1 MSRSRNRL
9 FLLPSSRPRLFPLP
23 RKLRAQRHAS
33 ASQRHASLPRI
44 AGLDGIR
51 AVAVAVVVLYHLDF
65 SWMPGGFLGVE
76 VFFVV
81 SGYLITSLLLGEY
94 EGSLAEGEF
103 SRGGE
108 GGSNSGRGTIS
119 LRRFWARRARR
130 LLPALGLLLLGVVGF
145 VAAAFADELS
155 DLWDQVAA
163 AALYATNWLL
173 IFQDQSYFET
183 FGRPEALQHLWS
195 LAIEEQFYLLW
206 PVVFL
211 GGMRWLRHRWF
222 AAVIAVGVLASTAAM
237 WLLYEP
243 LEDPSRIYYGT
254 DTRAAGLLLGA
265 LLAFAWR
272 PWLGIPKWCGLGIN
286 SDESSQAALPGLEAA
301 RRRRGAAKRGRGAAN
316 SPQGRPWLI
325 WTADIVGPVALAGVV
340 GWCLYLGEFD
350 DRLYQ
355 GGFLLLAATT
365 ALLIAAVAV
374 PGTWFGR
381 VMDCAPLRW
390 LGVRSYAI
398 YLWHWPVLVFT
409 RPRFDVTLD
418 GWQLHL
424 VRIGATLVLSDLSYR
439 FIEHPIRTRQF
450 KANLQNW
457 AANAHK
463 SLRGYLVPLGAATA
477 LAVTVAVIVIPQVPA
492 RDDPP
497 VAETFI
503 LTVSESDRQV
513 LEAGSSLEPASRE
526 ANSGETDIEN
536 PDNTSSGRSDTGTAN
551 PAGTFPESPPSDA
564 PDPSYASE
572 TSVPSTLR
580 TDTTAVPQ
588 TSITAAESPVPPTS
602 PTAISAPSTSLPT
615 SSPSSSP
622 ASPTAISPSP
632 TSPSPS
638 ITPAPTSSP
647 ATATSSPPPTTAQ
660 EDSVFYAT
668 LPSGLPDPRPFAPP
682 PGDWGDASPTITAF
696 GDSIMLGTKAYLE
709 LAFGSNIAVDAEV
722 SRQFSK
728 LPETVADYKS
738 DPDNPPL
745 GDVVIIHLGTNGF
758 LNSRVFDETMERL
771 ASVQRVLF
779 VNVRV
784 PRTWEDE
791 VNRQLARGVERWDNA
806 YLVDWHGYSAGRED
820 DWISPN
826 DGVHMVREGALAYAQ
841 LLQASL

>member
-1 MSRSRNRL
+1 M
-9 FLLPSSRPRLFPLP
+9 
-23 RKLRAQRHAS
+23 
-33 ASQRHASLPRI
+33 
-44 AGLDGIR
+44 
-51 AVAVAVVVLYHLDF
+51 VVMYHLGF

-94 EGSLAEGEF
+94 ESSLAEGG
-103 SRGGE
+103 SQSGE
-108 GGSNSGRGTIS
+108 HDRATIS

-130 LLPALGLLLLGVVGF
+130 LLPALGATLAGVVAF
-145 VAAAFADELS
+145 VAAAFTEELS

-163 AALYATNWLL
+163 AVLYVTNWLL

-206 PVVFL
+206 PIIFL

-222 AAVIAVGVLASTAAM
+222 AVLVAIGVLVSTTAM

-265 LLAFAWR
+265 LLAFVWR
-272 PWLGIPKWCGLGIN
+272 PWLEKRGLRSRRRGFIFASSKTSGDSHSGIRLRSRRRSFIFAKRGIN
-286 SDESSQAALPGLEAA
+286 SKRSSQGMLPGIT
-301 RRRRGAAKRGRGAAN
+301 AAKLRPARDTPPRWLVRAAN
-316 SPQGRPWLI
+316 IL
-325 WTADIVGPVALAGVV
+325 GPAALAGVV

-350 DRLYQ
+350 ERLYR

-381 VMDCAPLRW
+381 AMDCAPLRW

-450 KANLQNW
+450 KANFRNW
-457 AANAHK
+457 SANARK

-477 LAVTVAVIVIPQVPA
+477 LAVTVAVIVIPQVPT
-492 RDDPP
+492 RNDPP

-503 LTVSESDRQV
+503 LEVSESDRQV
-513 LEAGSSLEPASRE
+513 LGASQSGSNSGSANTSSANPGNANTDNANTGSANPNSTNPSSANPGD
-526 ANSGETDIEN
+526 ANSGDTNTAPELPAPEATISSSPPIPSDPSVSPETPTPAETSAQSAAG
-536 PDNTSSGRSDTGTAN
+536 PSTSAETSAPAPTTSAPATSSQ
-551 PAGTFPESPPSDA
+551 PESPG
-564 PDPSYASE
+564 
-572 TSVPSTLR
+572 
-580 TDTTAVPQ
+580 
-588 TSITAAESPVPPTS
+588 S
-602 PTAISAPSTSLPT
+602 PTT
-615 SSPSSSP
+615 SSP
-622 ASPTAISPSP
+622 
-632 TSPSPS
+632 
-638 ITPAPTSSP
+638 
-647 ATATSSPPPTTAQ
+647 ATSSPPPTTAQ
-660 EDSVFYAT
+660 EDAVFRAT
-668 LPSGLPDPRPFAPP
+668 LPSGLPDPRLFAPL
-682 PGDWGDASPTITAF
+682 PGDWGDTAPTITAF
-696 GDSIMLGTKAYLE
+696 GDSIMLGTRAYLE
-709 LAFGSNIAVDAEV
+709 LAFGDAITIDAEV
-722 SRQFSK
+722 SRQFSQ
-728 LPETVADYKS
+728 LPDTIADYKS

-758 LNSRVFDETMERL
+758 LNSRVFDETMEQL
-771 ASVQRVLF
+771 ETTQRVLF

-791 VNRQLARGVERWDNA
+791 VNRQLSAGVERWDNA
-806 YLVDWHGYSAGRED
+806 YLVDWHGYSAGQEE
-820 DWISPN
+820 DWINPT
-826 DGVHMVREGALAYAQ
+826 DGVHMVPEGALAYTQ

>member
-1 MSRSRNRL
+1 M
-9 FLLPSSRPRLFPLP
+9 
-23 RKLRAQRHAS
+23 
-33 ASQRHASLPRI
+33 
-44 AGLDGIR
+44 
-51 AVAVAVVVLYHLDF
+51 VVLYHLGF

-94 EGSLAEGEF
+94 EGSLAEGD
-103 SRGGE
+103 SKSGDTQK
-108 GGSNSGRGTIS
+108 SGRGTIS

-130 LLPALGLLLLGVVGF
+130 LLPALGATLAGVVAF
-145 VAAAFADELS
+145 VAASFTEELS

-163 AALYATNWLL
+163 AVLYVTNWLL

-206 PVVFL
+206 PIIFL
-211 GGMRWLRHRWF
+211 FGMRWLRHRWF
-222 AAVIAVGVLASTAAM
+222 AVLVAIGVLVSTAAM

-265 LLAFAWR
+265 LLAFVWR
-272 PWLGIPKWCGLGIN
+272 PWLDKRELRSRRRSFIFARSKTSRSSHSGIRLR
-286 SDESSQAALPGLEAA
+286 S
-301 RRRRGAAKRGRGAAN
+301 RRRGFIFARRGISSKRSSQGTLPGIKAAKLRAARDTPPRWLVWAAN
-316 SPQGRPWLI
+316 FF
-325 WTADIVGPVALAGVV
+325 GPVALAGVV

-350 DRLYQ
+350 ERLYR

-450 KANLQNW
+450 KANLRSW
-457 AANAHK
+457 AANARK

-503 LTVSESDRQV
+503 LEVSESDRQV
-513 LEAGSSLEPASRE
+513 LGIAQSG
-526 ANSGETDIEN
+526 ANSGN
-536 PDNTSSGRSDTGTAN
+536 ANTSSANLGSANTDNANPNSTNPSSANPGDTNSDPGLPASEATTSDTTGFSSPTIPSDPSASPETSIPAETPEPTTSDPSAEPSTQSASAPTTSN
-551 PAGTFPESPPSDA
+551 PA
-564 PDPSYASE
+564 
-572 TSVPSTLR
+572 
-580 TDTTAVPQ
+580 
-588 TSITAAESPVPPTS
+588 
-602 PTAISAPSTSLPT
+602 
-615 SSPSSSP
+615 
-622 ASPTAISPSP
+622 
-632 TSPSPS
+632 TSPSPAS
-638 ITPAPTSSP
+638 SAPPTTSSP
-647 ATATSSPPPTTAQ
+647 ATSSPPPTTAQ
-660 EDSVFYAT
+660 EDAVFFAT
-668 LPSGLPDPRPFAPP
+668 LPSGLPDPRLFAPP
-682 PGDWGDASPTITAF
+682 PSDWGDTAPTITAF
-696 GDSIMLGTKAYLE
+696 GDSIMLGTRAYLE
-709 LAFGSNIAVDAEV
+709 LAFGDDIVVDAEV
-722 SRQFSK
+722 SRQFSQ
-728 LPETVADYKS
+728 LPDTIADYKS

-758 LNSRVFDETMERL
+758 LNSRVFDETMEQL
-771 ASVQRVLF
+771 ETTQRVLF

-784 PRTWEDE
+784 PRTWEEE
-791 VNRQLARGVERWDNA
+791 VNRQLTRGVDRWDNA
-806 YLVDWHGYSAGRED
+806 YLVDWHGYSAGQED
-820 DWISPN
+820 NWINPT
-826 DGVHMVREGALAYAQ
+826 DGVHMVPEGALAYTQ

>member
-1 MSRSRNRL
+1 M
-9 FLLPSSRPRLFPLP
+9 
-23 RKLRAQRHAS
+23 
-33 ASQRHASLPRI
+33 
-44 AGLDGIR
+44 
-51 AVAVAVVVLYHLDF
+51 VVLYHLGF

-94 EGSLAEGEF
+94 EGSLAEGD
-103 SRGGE
+103 SKSGE
-108 GGSNSGRGTIS
+108 HGRATIS

-130 LLPALGLLLLGVVGF
+130 LLPALGATLAGVVAF
-145 VAAAFADELS
+145 VAASFTDELS

-163 AALYATNWLL
+163 AVLYVTNWLL

-206 PVVFL
+206 PIIFL
-211 GGMRWLRHRWF
+211 FGMRWLRHRWF
-222 AAVIAVGVLASTAAM
+222 AVLVAIGVLVSTAAM

-265 LLAFAWR
+265 LLAFVWR
-272 PWLGIPKWCGLGIN
+272 PWLGKRELRSRWRGFIFARRGIN
-286 SDESSQAALPGLEAA
+286 SKRSSQGTLPGIN
-301 RRRRGAAKRGRGAAN
+301 AAKLRLARDTPPRWLVRAAN
-316 SPQGRPWLI
+316 I
-325 WTADIVGPVALAGVV
+325 IGPAALAGVV

-350 DRLYQ
+350 ERLYR

-450 KANLQNW
+450 KANFRNW
-457 AANAHK
+457 AANARK

-503 LTVSESDRQV
+503 LEVSESDRQV
-513 LEAGSSLEPASRE
+513 LGIAQSG
-526 ANSGETDIEN
+526 ANSGN
-536 PDNTSSGRSDTGTAN
+536 ANTSSANLGSANTDDANPNSTNPSSANPGDTNSDPGLPASEATTSDTTGFSSPTIPSDPSASPETSIPAETPEPTTSDPSAEPSTQSASAHTTSN
-551 PAGTFPESPPSDA
+551 PA
-564 PDPSYASE
+564 
-572 TSVPSTLR
+572 
-580 TDTTAVPQ
+580 
-588 TSITAAESPVPPTS
+588 
-602 PTAISAPSTSLPT
+602 
-615 SSPSSSP
+615 
-622 ASPTAISPSP
+622 
-632 TSPSPS
+632 TSPSPAS
-638 ITPAPTSSP
+638 SAPPTTSSP
-647 ATATSSPPPTTAQ
+647 ATSSPPPTTAQ
-660 EDSVFYAT
+660 EDAVFFAT
-668 LPSGLPDPRPFAPP
+668 LPSGLPDPRLFAPP
-682 PGDWGDASPTITAF
+682 PSDWGDTAPTITAF
-696 GDSIMLGTKAYLE
+696 GDSIMLGTRAYLE
-709 LAFGSNIAVDAEV
+709 LAFGDDIVVDAEV
-722 SRQFSK
+722 SRQFSQ
-728 LPETVADYKS
+728 LPDTIADYKS
-738 DPDNPPL
+738 DLDNPPL

-758 LNSRVFDETMERL
+758 LNSRVFDETMEQLETTR
-771 ASVQRVLF
+771 RVLF

-791 VNRQLARGVERWDNA
+791 VNRQLTRGVDRWDNA
-806 YLVDWHGYSAGRED
+806 YLVDWHGYSAGQED
-820 DWISPN
+820 NWINPT
-826 DGVHMVREGALAYAQ
+826 DGVHMVPEGALAYTQ

>member
-1 MSRSRNRL
+1 M
-9 FLLPSSRPRLFPLP
+9 
-23 RKLRAQRHAS
+23 
-33 ASQRHASLPRI
+33 PRI

-51 AVAVAVVVLYHLDF
+51 AVAVAVVVLYHLGF

-94 EGSLAEGEF
+94 EGSLAEGG
-103 SRGGE
+103 RNNGE
-108 GGSNSGRGTIS
+108 HGRDTIS

-130 LLPALGLLLLGVVGF
+130 LLPALGATLAGVVAF
-145 VAAAFADELS
+145 VAASFTEELS

-163 AALYATNWLL
+163 AVLYVTNWLL

-206 PVVFL
+206 PIIFL
-211 GGMRWLRHRWF
+211 FGMRWLRHRWF
-222 AAVIAVGVLASTAAM
+222 AVLVAMGVLVSTAAM

-265 LLAFAWR
+265 LLAFVWR
-272 PWLGIPKWCGLGIN
+272 PWLEKRELRSRRRGFIFASSKTSQVSHSGIRLRSRRRGFIFAKRGIN
-286 SDESSQAALPGLEAA
+286 SKRSSQGTLPGIN
-301 RRRRGAAKRGRGAAN
+301 AAKLRPARDTPPRWLVRAAN
-316 SPQGRPWLI
+316 I
-325 WTADIVGPVALAGVV
+325 IGPAALAGVV

-350 DRLYQ
+350 ERLYR

-450 KANLQNW
+450 KANFRNW
-457 AANAHK
+457 AANARK
-463 SLRGYLVPLGAATA
+463 SLKGYLVPLGAATA

-497 VAETFI
+497 VAEAFV
-503 LTVSESDRQV
+503 LEVSESDRQA
-513 LEAGSSLEPASRE
+513 LGSAS
-526 ANSGETDIEN
+526 
-536 PDNTSSGRSDTGTAN
+536 P
-551 PAGTFPESPPSDA
+551 
-564 PDPSYASE
+564 E
-572 TSVPSTLR
+572 TSIPAETPAP
-580 TDTTAVPQ
+580 TTAVPA
-588 TSITAAESPVPPTS
+588 TSAETS
-602 PTAISAPSTSLPT
+602 PPAPTTSAP
-615 SSPSSSP
+615 
-622 ASPTAISPSP
+622 A
-632 TSPSPS
+632 TSPSPAS
-638 ITPAPTSSP
+638 SAPPTTSAP
-647 ATATSSPPPTTAQ
+647 ATSSPPPTTAQ
-660 EDSVFYAT
+660 EDAVFFAT
-668 LPSGLPDPRPFAPP
+668 LPSGLPDPRLFAPP
-682 PGDWGDASPTITAF
+682 PGDWGDTAPTITAF
-696 GDSIMLGTKAYLE
+696 GDSIMLGTRAYLE
-709 LAFGSNIAVDAEV
+709 LAFGDDIVVDAEV
-722 SRQFSK
+722 SRQFSQ
-728 LPETVADYKS
+728 LPDTIADYKS

-758 LNSRVFDETMERL
+758 LNSRVFDETMEQL
-771 ASVQRVLF
+771 ETTQRVLF

-791 VNRQLARGVERWDNA
+791 VNRQLSAGVERWDNA
-806 YLVDWHGYSAGRED
+806 YLVDWHGYSDGQEE
-820 DWISPN
+820 DWINPT
-826 DGVHMVREGALAYAQ
+826 DGVHMVPEGALAYTQ

>member
-1 MSRSRNRL
+1 M
-9 FLLPSSRPRLFPLP
+9 
-23 RKLRAQRHAS
+23 
-33 ASQRHASLPRI
+33 
-44 AGLDGIR
+44 
-51 AVAVAVVVLYHLDF
+51 VVMYHLGF

-94 EGSLAEGEF
+94 ESSLAEGGHKNGNHKN
-103 SRGGE
+103 GGHKS
-108 GGSNSGRGTIS
+108 GGGTIS

-130 LLPALGLLLLGVVGF
+130 LLPALGVTLAGVVAF
-145 VAAAFADELS
+145 VASAFTEELS
-155 DLWDQVAA
+155 DLWDQVVAA
-163 AALYATNWLL
+163 VLYVTNWLL

-206 PVVFL
+206 PIIFL
-211 GGMRWLRHRWF
+211 AGMRWLRHRWF
-222 AAVIAVGVLASTAAM
+222 AAVIAFGVLASTAAM

-265 LLAFAWR
+265 LLAFVWR
-272 PWLGIPKWCGLGIN
+272 PWLEKRSLR
-286 SDESSQAALPGLEAA
+286 S
-301 RRRRGAAKRGRGAAN
+301 RRKR
-316 SPQGRPWLI
+316 WLI
-325 WTADIVGPVALAGVV
+325 WAANFLGPVALAGVV

-365 ALLIAAVAV
+365 ALLIGAVAV
-374 PGTWFGR
+374 PGSWFGR

-398 YLWHWPVLVFT
+398 YLWHWPILVFT
-409 RPRFDVTLD
+409 RPRLDVTLD

-450 KANLQNW
+450 RANLRSW

-463 SLRGYLVPLGAATA
+463 SLRGYLGPLGAASA

-497 VAETFI
+497 VAEAFI
-503 LTVSESDRQV
+503 LTVSESDRHV
-513 LEAGSSLEPASRE
+513 LGVAQSNA
-526 ANSGETDIEN
+526 D
-536 PDNTSSGRSDTGTAN
+536 TSSAN
-551 PAGTFPESPPSDA
+551 PGSVNQDNDNSAPELATFDTTTSSASPETSTPTETSSPTTTVATTSPDASSETTPPSA
-564 PDPSYASE
+564 NTAE
-572 TSVPSTLR
+572 TSPETTSAST
-580 TDTTAVPQ
+580 T
-588 TSITAAESPVPPTS
+588 
-602 PTAISAPSTSLPT
+602 STSAT
-615 SSPSSSP
+615 SSPSASSAP
-622 ASPTAISPSP
+622 PT
-632 TSPSPS
+632 
-638 ITPAPTSSP
+638 TSSP
-647 ATATSSPPPTTAQ
+647 PSTTSSPPPTTAQ
-660 EDSVFYAT
+660 EDAVFYAT

-682 PGDWGDASPTITAF
+682 PGDWGDTAPRITAF
-696 GDSIMLGTKAYLE
+696 GDSIMLGTRAYLE
-709 LAFGSNIAVDAEV
+709 LAFGSDIAVDAEV
-722 SRQFSK
+722 SRQFSQ
-728 LPETVADYKS
+728 LPKTIADYKS

-758 LNSRVFDETMERL
+758 LNSRVFDETMEQL
-771 ASVQRVLF
+771 ETTQRVLF

-791 VNRQLARGVERWDNA
+791 VNRQLAGGVERWDNA
-806 YLVDWHGYSAGRED
+806 YLVDWHGYSAGQED
-820 DWISPN
+820 DWINPT
-826 DGVHMVREGALAYAQ
+826 DGVHMVREGALAYTQ
-841 LLQASL
+841 LLQASI

>member
-1 MSRSRNRL
+1 M
-9 FLLPSSRPRLFPLP
+9 
-23 RKLRAQRHAS
+23 
-33 ASQRHASLPRI
+33 
-44 AGLDGIR
+44 
-51 AVAVAVVVLYHLDF
+51 VVLYHLGF

-94 EGSLAEGEF
+94 EGSIAEGD
-103 SRGGE
+103 SKSGDTQK
-108 GGSNSGRGTIS
+108 SGRATIS

-130 LLPALGLLLLGVVGF
+130 LLPALGATLAGVVAF
-145 VAAAFADELS
+145 VAASFTDELS

-163 AALYATNWLL
+163 AVLYVTNWLL

-206 PVVFL
+206 PILFL
-211 GGMRWLRHRWF
+211 FGMRWLRHRWF
-222 AAVIAVGVLASTAAM
+222 AVLVAIGVLVSTAAM

-265 LLAFAWR
+265 LLAFVWR
-272 PWLGIPKWCGLGIN
+272 PWLEKRELRSRRRGFIFASSKTSQVSHSGIRLRNRRRGFIFAKRGIN
-286 SDESSQAALPGLEAA
+286 SKRSSQGTLPGIKAEKLQPA
-301 RRRRGAAKRGRGAAN
+301 RDTPPR
-316 SPQGRPWLI
+316 WLVRA
-325 WTADIVGPVALAGVV
+325 ADIIGPAALAGVV

-350 DRLYQ
+350 ERLYR

-381 VMDCAPLRW
+381 AMDCAPLRW

-450 KANLQNW
+450 KANFRNW
-457 AANAHK
+457 AANARK
-463 SLRGYLVPLGAATA
+463 SLKGYLVPLGAATA

-503 LTVSESDRQV
+503 LEVSESDRQV
-513 LEAGSSLEPASRE
+513 LGLAQSG
-526 ANSGETDIEN
+526 ANSGN
-536 PDNTSSGRSDTGTAN
+536 ANTSSANLGSANTDNANPNSTNPSSANPGDTNSDPGLPASEATTSDTTGFSSPTIPSDPSASPETSIPAETPEPTTSDPSAEPSASAPTTSN
-551 PAGTFPESPPSDA
+551 PAT
-564 PDPSYASE
+564 
-572 TSVPSTLR
+572 
-580 TDTTAVPQ
+580 
-588 TSITAAESPVPPTS
+588 
-602 PTAISAPSTSLPT
+602 
-615 SSPSSSP
+615 
-622 ASPTAISPSP
+622 SPSP
-632 TSPSPS
+632 TSSAPP
-638 ITPAPTSSP
+638 PTSSP
-647 ATATSSPPPTTAQ
+647 ATSSPPPTTAQ
-660 EDSVFYAT
+660 EDAVFFAT
-668 LPSGLPDPRPFAPP
+668 LPSGLPDPRQFAPP
-682 PGDWGDASPTITAF
+682 PGDWGDTAPTITAF
-696 GDSIMLGTKAYLE
+696 GDSIMLGTRAYLE
-709 LAFGSNIAVDAEV
+709 LAFGDDIVVDAEV
-722 SRQFSK
+722 SRQFSQ
-728 LPETVADYKS
+728 LPDTIADYKS

-758 LNSRVFDETMERL
+758 LNSRVFDETMEQLETTR
-771 ASVQRVLF
+771 RVLF

-791 VNRQLARGVERWDNA
+791 VNRQLTAGVERWDNA
-806 YLVDWHGYSAGRED
+806 YLVDWHGYSDGQEE
-820 DWISPN
+820 DWINPT
-826 DGVHMVREGALAYAQ
+826 DGVHMVPEGALAYTQ

>member
-1 MSRSRNRL
+1 M
-9 FLLPSSRPRLFPLP
+9 
-23 RKLRAQRHAS
+23 
-33 ASQRHASLPRI
+33 
-44 AGLDGIR
+44 
-51 AVAVAVVVLYHLDF
+51 VVMYHLGF

-94 EGSLAEGEF
+94 EGSLAEGD
-103 SRGGE
+103 SKSGE
-108 GGSNSGRGTIS
+108 HGRATIS

-130 LLPALGLLLLGVVGF
+130 LLPALGATLAGVVAF
-145 VAAAFADELS
+145 VAASFTDELS

-163 AALYATNWLL
+163 AVLYVTNWLL

-206 PVVFL
+206 PILFL
-211 GGMRWLRHRWF
+211 FGMRWLRHRWF
-222 AAVIAVGVLASTAAM
+222 AVLVAIGVLVSTAAM

-265 LLAFAWR
+265 LLAFVWR
-272 PWLGIPKWCGLGIN
+272 PWLEKRGLRSRRRGFIFANSKTSRASHSGIRLRSRRRGFIFAKRGIN
-286 SDESSQAALPGLEAA
+286 SKRSSQGTLPGIN
-301 RRRRGAAKRGRGAAN
+301 AAKLRLARDTPPQWLIRAAN
-316 SPQGRPWLI
+316 I
-325 WTADIVGPVALAGVV
+325 IGPAALAGVV

-350 DRLYQ
+350 ERLYR

-381 VMDCAPLRW
+381 AMDCAPLRW

-450 KANLQNW
+450 KANLRSW
-457 AANAHK
+457 AANARK

-503 LTVSESDRQV
+503 LEVSESDRQV
-513 LEAGSSLEPASRE
+513 LGIAQSG
-526 ANSGETDIEN
+526 ANSGN
-536 PDNTSSGRSDTGTAN
+536 ANTSSANLGSANTDNANPNSTNPSSANPGDTNSDPGLPASEATTSDTTGFSSPTIPSDPSASPETSIPAETPEPTTSDPSAEPSTQSASAPTTSN
-551 PAGTFPESPPSDA
+551 PA
-564 PDPSYASE
+564 
-572 TSVPSTLR
+572 
-580 TDTTAVPQ
+580 
-588 TSITAAESPVPPTS
+588 
-602 PTAISAPSTSLPT
+602 
-615 SSPSSSP
+615 
-622 ASPTAISPSP
+622 
-632 TSPSPS
+632 TSPSPAS
-638 ITPAPTSSP
+638 SAPPTTSSP
-647 ATATSSPPPTTAQ
+647 ATSSPPPTTAQ
-660 EDSVFYAT
+660 EDAVFFAT
-668 LPSGLPDPRPFAPP
+668 LPSGLPDPRLFAPP
-682 PGDWGDASPTITAF
+682 PSDWGDTAPTITAF
-696 GDSIMLGTKAYLE
+696 GDSIMLGTRAYLE
-709 LAFGSNIAVDAEV
+709 LAFGDDIVVDAEV
-722 SRQFSK
+722 SRQFSQ
-728 LPETVADYKS
+728 LPDTIADYKS

-758 LNSRVFDETMERL
+758 LNSRVFDETMEQLETTR
-771 ASVQRVLF
+771 RVLF

-791 VNRQLARGVERWDNA
+791 VNRQLSAGVERWDNA
-806 YLVDWHGYSAGRED
+806 YLVDWHGYSDGQEE
-820 DWISPN
+820 DWINPT
-826 DGVHMVREGALAYAQ
+826 DGVHMVPEGALAYTQ

>member
-1 MSRSRNRL
+1 M
-9 FLLPSSRPRLFPLP
+9 
-23 RKLRAQRHAS
+23 
-33 ASQRHASLPRI
+33 
-44 AGLDGIR
+44 
-51 AVAVAVVVLYHLDF
+51 VVLYHLGF

-94 EGSLAEGEF
+94 EGSLAEGD
-103 SRGGE
+103 SKSGD
-108 GGSNSGRGTIS
+108 NQKSGRATIS

-130 LLPALGLLLLGVVGF
+130 LLPALGATLAGVVAF
-145 VAAAFADELS
+145 VAASFTDELS

-163 AALYATNWLL
+163 AVLYVTNWLL

-206 PVVFL
+206 PILFL
-211 GGMRWLRHRWF
+211 FGMRWLRHRWF
-222 AAVIAVGVLASTAAM
+222 AVLVAIGVLVSTAAM

-243 LEDPSRIYYGT
+243 LVDPSRIYYGT

-265 LLAFAWR
+265 LLAFVWR
-272 PWLGIPKWCGLGIN
+272 PWLEKRELR
-286 SDESSQAALPGLEAA
+286 S
-301 RRRRGAAKRGRGAAN
+301 RRRGFIFASSKTSRDSHSGTRLRSRRRDFIFAKRGSAYSKSSSQGTLPGIKAAKLRPAKDTPPRWLVRAAN
-316 SPQGRPWLI
+316 I
-325 WTADIVGPVALAGVV
+325 IGPAALAGVV

-350 DRLYQ
+350 ERLYR

-365 ALLIAAVAV
+365 ALLIASVAV

-381 VMDCAPLRW
+381 AMDCAPLRW

-450 KANLQNW
+450 KANFRNW
-457 AANAHK
+457 AANARK

-477 LAVTVAVIVIPQVPA
+477 LAVTVAIIVIPQVPA

-503 LTVSESDRQV
+503 LEVSESDREV
-513 LEAGSSLEPASRE
+513 LGVTAS
-526 ANSGETDIEN
+526 N
-536 PDNTSSGRSDTGTAN
+536 SDTGSTNPSSAN
-551 PAGTFPESPPSDA
+551 PGDTNSAPDPRASEGTAPSASLIPSDSHTSDSPETSIPAETPAPTATGPSTSTETSASADPATPAPTISAPETSSPPESPEPS
-564 PDPSYASE
+564 
-572 TSVPSTLR
+572 
-580 TDTTAVPQ
+580 
-588 TSITAAESPVPPTS
+588 
-602 PTAISAPSTSLPT
+602 PT
-615 SSPSSSP
+615 SSP
-622 ASPTAISPSP
+622 T
-632 TSPSPS
+632 
-638 ITPAPTSSP
+638 
-647 ATATSSPPPTTAQ
+647 TSSPPPTTAQ
-660 EDSVFYAT
+660 EDAVFFAT
-668 LPSGLPDPRPFAPP
+668 FPSGLPDPRQFAPP
-682 PGDWGDASPTITAF
+682 PGDWGDTAPTITAF
-696 GDSIMLGTKAYLE
+696 GDSIMLGTRAYLE
-709 LAFGSNIAVDAEV
+709 LAFGDDIVVDAEV
-722 SRQFSK
+722 SRQFSQ
-728 LPETVADYKS
+728 LPDTIADYKS

-758 LNSRVFDETMERL
+758 LNSRVFDETMEQL
-771 ASVQRVLF
+771 ETTQRVLF

-784 PRTWEDE
+784 PRTWEEE
-791 VNRQLARGVERWDNA
+791 VNRQLTRGVERWDNA
-806 YLVDWHGYSAGRED
+806 YLVDWHGYSAGQED
-820 DWISPN
+820 NWINPT
-826 DGVHMVREGALAYAQ
+826 DGVHMVREGALAYTQ

>member
-1 MSRSRNRL
+1 MLRSR
-9 FLLPSSRPRLFPLP
+9 PQ
-23 RKLRAQRHAS
+23 KA
-33 ASQRHASLPRI
+33 ASQQHASLPRI

-81 SGYLITSLLLGEY
+81 SGYLITSLLLSEY
-94 EGSLAEGEF
+94 ESGLADGK
-103 SRGGE
+103 S
-108 GGSNSGRGTIS
+108 TVS

-206 PVVFL
+206 PIVFL

-222 AAVIAVGVLASTAAM
+222 AAAIAIGVLASTAAM

-272 PWLGIPKWCGLGIN
+272 PWLGIPRWC
-286 SDESSQAALPGLEAA
+286 EPMTKQE
-301 RRRRGAAKRGRGAAN
+301 RT
-316 SPQGRPWLI
+316 WLV

-350 DRLYQ
+350 NRLYQ

-381 VMDCAPLRW
+381 VMDWAPLRW

-450 KANLQNW
+450 KANLRHW
-457 AANAHK
+457 AETAHK

-477 LAVTVAVIVIPQVPA
+477 LAVTMAVIVIPQVPK

-503 LTVSESDRQV
+503 LTVSESDRHV
-513 LEAGSSLEPASRE
+513 LEAAQSSANPSDTNPASE
-526 ANSGETDIEN
+526 LPA
-536 PDNTSSGRSDTGTAN
+536 SDTSISFAS
-551 PAGTFPESPPSDA
+551 PE
-564 PDPSYASE
+564 
-572 TSVPSTLR
+572 
-580 TDTTAVPQ
+580 
-588 TSITAAESPVPPTS
+588 
-602 PTAISAPSTSLPT
+602 TSLPT
-615 SSPSSSP
+615 TAVTTETSMQTTSDPTTSAPATSSPP
-622 ASPTAISPSP
+622 ASS
-632 TSPSPS
+632 
-638 ITPAPTSSP
+638 PTSSP
-647 ATATSSPPPTTAQ
+647 TTSSLSPATSAPTTSPPPTTAQ
-660 EDSVFYAT
+660 EDAVQEDAVFRAT

-682 PGDWGDASPTITAF
+682 PGDWGDTSPTITAF

-709 LAFGSNIAVDAEV
+709 LAFGSSIVVDAEV
-722 SRQFSK
+722 SRQFSR
-728 LPETVADYKS
+728 LPETITSYKS
-738 DPDNPPL
+738 NPDNPPL

-758 LNSRVFDETMERL
+758 LNSRVFDETMEQL
-771 ASVQRVLF
+771 ASTQRVLF

-791 VNRQLARGVERWDNA
+791 VNRQLDRGVDRWDNA
-806 YLVDWHGYSAGRED
+806 YLVDWHGYSAGHED
-820 DWISPN
+820 DWIAPN

>member
-1 MSRSRNRL
+1 M
-9 FLLPSSRPRLFPLP
+9 
-23 RKLRAQRHAS
+23 
-33 ASQRHASLPRI
+33 
-44 AGLDGIR
+44 
-51 AVAVAVVVLYHLDF
+51 VVMYHLGF

-94 EGSLAEGEF
+94 ESSLAEGG
-103 SRGGE
+103 RNGKGG
-108 GGSNSGRGTIS
+108 GTIS

-130 LLPALGLLLLGVVGF
+130 LLPALGVMLAGVAAF
-145 VAAAFADELS
+145 VAAAFTDELS

-163 AALYATNWLL
+163 AVLYVTNWLL

-206 PVVFL
+206 PIVFL
-211 GGMRWLRHRWF
+211 FGMRWLRHRWF
-222 AAVIAVGVLASTAAM
+222 AAVIAAGVLASTAAM

-265 LLAFAWR
+265 LLAFVWR
-272 PWLGIPKWCGLGIN
+272 PWLEKRRAQRRLRSRRGFVFSKRSP
-286 SDESSQAALPGLEAA
+286 EATLPGIEAA
-301 RRRRGAAKRGRGAAN
+301 KLKAASSEPPRWLTWAAN
-316 SPQGRPWLI
+316 IL
-325 WTADIVGPVALAGVV
+325 GPVALVGVV
-340 GWCLYLGEFD
+340 VWCLYLGEFD

-381 VMDCAPLRW
+381 VMDCSPLRW

-398 YLWHWPVLVFT
+398 YLWHWPILVFT

-450 KANLQNW
+450 RANLRSW
-457 AANAHK
+457 AENAHK
-463 SLRGYLVPLGAATA
+463 SLKGYLVPLGAAAA

-492 RDDPP
+492 RDEPP
-497 VAETFI
+497 VAEAFI

-513 LEAGSSLEPASRE
+513 LGAAQGGRNTGN
-526 ANSGETDIEN
+526 ANSGSANLGDTDPAPEL
-536 PDNTSSGRSDTGTAN
+536 PASDTSVSSS
-551 PAGTFPESPPSDA
+551 PETSPP
-564 PDPSYASE
+564 
-572 TSVPSTLR
+572 
-580 TDTTAVPQ
+580 TTAVPTTAVTAETSSQ
-588 TSITAAESPVPPTS
+588 T
-602 PTAISAPSTSLPT
+602 T
-615 SSPSSSP
+615 SSPTTSAETSAQTTSAPTTSTDPPPDRSRSGSDSAQTTSDPTTSTPTTSSP
-622 ASPTAISPSP
+622 PASTPPS
-632 TSPSPS
+632 
-638 ITPAPTSSP
+638 ATSSP
-647 ATATSSPPPTTAQ
+647 ATSSPTPATSSQPPATAQ
-660 EDSVFYAT
+660 EDAVFYAT

-682 PGDWGDASPTITAF
+682 PGDWGDTAPAITAF
-696 GDSIMLGTKAYLE
+696 GDSIMLGTRAYLE
-709 LAFGSNIAVDAEV
+709 LAFGSSIAVDAEV
-722 SRQFSK
+722 SRQFSQ
-728 LPETVADYKS
+728 LPETIADYKS

-745 GDVVIIHLGTNGF
+745 GDVVVIHLGTNGF
-758 LNSRVFDETMERL
+758 LNSRVFDETMEQL
-771 ASVQRVLF
+771 ETTQRVLF

-791 VNRQLARGVERWDNA
+791 VNRQLARGTERWDNA
-806 YLVDWHGYSAGRED
+806 YLVDWHGYSAGQED
-820 DWISPN
+820 DWINPT
-826 DGVHMVREGALAYAQ
+826 DGVHMVREGALAYTQ

>member
-1 MSRSRNRL
+1 M
-9 FLLPSSRPRLFPLP
+9 
-23 RKLRAQRHAS
+23 
-33 ASQRHASLPRI
+33 
-44 AGLDGIR
+44 
-51 AVAVAVVVLYHLDF
+51 VVMYHLGF

-94 EGSLAEGEF
+94 EGSLAEGG
-103 SRGGE
+103 RNGKGG
-108 GGSNSGRGTIS
+108 GTIS

-130 LLPALGLLLLGVVGF
+130 LLPALGVMLAGVVAF
-145 VAAAFADELS
+145 VATSFTDELS

-163 AALYATNWLL
+163 AVLYVTNWLL

-206 PVVFL
+206 PIVFL
-211 GGMRWLRHRWF
+211 FGMRWLRHRWF
-222 AAVIAVGVLASTAAM
+222 AAVVAAGVLASTAAM

-265 LLAFAWR
+265 LLAFVWR
-272 PWLGIPKWCGLGIN
+272 PWLEKRRL
-286 SDESSQAALPGLEAA
+286 QRRA
-301 RRRRGAAKRGRGAAN
+301 RRRRGFVFSKRSPEATLPGIEAAKLQAAGGAPPRWLTWAAN
-316 SPQGRPWLI
+316 IL
-325 WTADIVGPVALAGVV
+325 GPVALAGIV

-398 YLWHWPVLVFT
+398 YLWHWPILVFT

-450 KANLQNW
+450 RANLRSW
-457 AANAHK
+457 AENTHK
-463 SLRGYLVPLGAATA
+463 SLKGYLVPLGAAAA

-492 RDDPP
+492 RDEPP
-497 VAETFI
+497 VAEAFI
-503 LTVSESDRQV
+503 LTVSESDREV
-513 LEAGSSLEPASRE
+513 LEAAQGGRNTGNANSDK
-526 ANSGETDIEN
+526 ANSGSMNLGETDPAPEL
-536 PDNTSSGRSDTGTAN
+536 PASDTSVSSS
-551 PAGTFPESPPSDA
+551 PETSPPTSAA
-564 PDPSYASE
+564 P
-572 TSVPSTLR
+572 
-580 TDTTAVPQ
+580 TTAVTAETSSQ
-588 TSITAAESPVPPTS
+588 T
-602 PTAISAPSTSLPT
+602 T
-615 SSPSSSP
+615 SSPTTSAETSAQTTSDPTTSTDPPPDRSRSGSDSAQTTSDPTTSTPATSSP
-622 ASPTAISPSP
+622 PASSLP
-632 TSPSPS
+632 
-638 ITPAPTSSP
+638 PATSSP
-647 ATATSSPPPTTAQ
+647 ATSSPAPATSSQPPATAQ
-660 EDSVFYAT
+660 EDAVFYAT

-682 PGDWGDASPTITAF
+682 PGDWGDTAPAITAF
-696 GDSIMLGTKAYLE
+696 GDSIMLGTRAYLE
-709 LAFGSNIAVDAEV
+709 LAFGSSIAVDAEV
-722 SRQFSK
+722 SRQFSQ
-728 LPETVADYKS
+728 LPETIADYKS

-745 GDVVIIHLGTNGF
+745 GDVVVIHLGTNGF
-758 LNSRVFDETMERL
+758 LNSRVFDETMEQL
-771 ASVQRVLF
+771 ETTQRVLF

-791 VNRQLARGVERWDNA
+791 VNRQLARGTERWDNA
-806 YLVDWHGYSAGRED
+806 YLVDWHGYSAGQED
-820 DWISPN
+820 DWINPT
-826 DGVHMVREGALAYAQ
+826 DGVHMVREGALAYTQ

>member
-1 MSRSRNRL
+1 M
-9 FLLPSSRPRLFPLP
+9 
-23 RKLRAQRHAS
+23 
-33 ASQRHASLPRI
+33 
-44 AGLDGIR
+44 
-51 AVAVAVVVLYHLDF
+51 VVLYHLGF

-94 EGSLAEGEF
+94 ESSLAEG
-103 SRGGE
+103 
-108 GGSNSGRGTIS
+108 GSKSGRATIS

-130 LLPALGLLLLGVVGF
+130 LLPALGLTLAGVVAF
-145 VAAAFADELS
+145 VAAAFREELS

-163 AALYATNWLL
+163 AVLYVTNWLL

-183 FGRPEALQHLWS
+183 FGRPESLQHLWS

-206 PVVFL
+206 PIIFL
-211 GGMRWLRHRWF
+211 FGMRWLRHRWF
-222 AAVIAVGVLASTAAM
+222 AVLVAIGVLASTAAM

-243 LEDPSRIYYGT
+243 LVDPSRIYYGT

-265 LLAFAWR
+265 LLAFVWR
-272 PWLGIPKWCGLGIN
+272 PWLDKRELRSRRRSFIFARRGIDSKR
-286 SDESSQAALPGLEAA
+286 SSQGTLPGI
-301 RRRRGAAKRGRGAAN
+301 RAAKLRTTRDTPPRWLVWAAN
-316 SPQGRPWLI
+316 FF
-325 WTADIVGPVALAGVV
+325 GPAALAGVV

-350 DRLYQ
+350 ERLYR

-381 VMDCAPLRW
+381 AMDCAPLRW

-450 KANLQNW
+450 KANFRNW
-457 AANAHK
+457 AANARK
-463 SLRGYLVPLGAATA
+463 SLKGYLVPLGAATA

-503 LTVSESDRQV
+503 LEVSESDHQV
-513 LEAGSSLEPASRE
+513 LGSASPETSIPAETPAPTTAGPATSAETSAPAPTTSAPTTSTPATSSPPAS
-526 ANSGETDIEN
+526 S
-536 PDNTSSGRSDTGTAN
+536 
-551 PAGTFPESPPSDA
+551 
-564 PDPSYASE
+564 
-572 TSVPSTLR
+572 
-580 TDTTAVPQ
+580 
-588 TSITAAESPVPPTS
+588 
-602 PTAISAPSTSLPT
+602 PT
-615 SSPSSSP
+615 SSPV
-622 ASPTAISPSP
+622 
-632 TSPSPS
+632 
-638 ITPAPTSSP
+638 
-647 ATATSSPPPTTAQ
+647 TSSPPPTTAQ
-660 EDSVFYAT
+660 EDAVFFAT
-668 LPSGLPDPRPFAPP
+668 LPSGLPDPRLFAPP
-682 PGDWGDASPTITAF
+682 PGDWGDTAPTITAF
-696 GDSIMLGTKAYLE
+696 GDSIMLGTRAYLE
-709 LAFGSNIAVDAEV
+709 LAFGNDIVVDAEV
-722 SRQFSK
+722 SRQFSQ
-728 LPETVADYKS
+728 LPDTIASYKS
-738 DPDNPPL
+738 DPDNLPL

-758 LNSRVFDETMERL
+758 LNSRVFDETMEQL
-771 ASVQRVLF
+771 ETTQRVLF

-791 VNRQLARGVERWDNA
+791 VNRQLTRGVERWDNA
-806 YLVDWHGYSAGRED
+806 YLVDWHGYSAGQED
-820 DWISPN
+820 SWINPT
-826 DGVHMVREGALAYAQ
+826 DGVHMVPEGALAYTQ

>member
-9 FLLPSSRPRLFPLP
+9 FPLP
-23 RKLRAQRHAS
+23 RSRAPSGHAS
-33 ASQRHASLPRI
+33 APQQHGSLPRI

-51 AVAVAVVVLYHLDF
+51 AVAVAVVVLYHLEF

-94 EGSLAEGEF
+94 ESSLANG
-103 SRGGE
+103 
-108 GGSNSGRGTIS
+108 GRGERGEHGKGAIS

-130 LLPALGLLLLGVVGF
+130 LLPALGLLLAGVVVF
-145 VAAAFADELS
+145 VAAAFTDELS

-163 AALYATNWLL
+163 AALYVTNWLL

-183 FGRPEALQHLWS
+183 FGRPEVLQHLWS

-206 PVVFL
+206 PIVFL

-222 AAVIAVGVLASTAAM
+222 AVTIAAGVLASTAAM

-272 PWLGIPKWCGLGIN
+272 PWLGIPKWSRLVAAGN
-286 SDESSQAALPGLEAA
+286 KSSQAALPGLEAA
-301 RRRRGAAKRGRGAAN
+301 ANKRRSVAN
-316 SPQGRPWLI
+316 SSQGRPWLV

-355 GGFLLLAATT
+355 GGFLLLAVTT
-365 ALLIAAVAV
+365 ALLIAAAAV

-409 RPRFDVTLD
+409 RPRLDVTLD

-439 FIEHPIRTRQF
+439 FVEHPIRTRQF
-450 KANLQNW
+450 RANLRHW
-457 AANAHK
+457 AENARK

-477 LAVTVAVIVIPQVPA
+477 LAAAVAVVVIPQVPR

-513 LEAGSSLEPASRE
+513 LEAGE
-526 ANSGETDIEN
+526 ANPSSA
-536 PDNTSSGRSDTGTAN
+536 NTGSIN
-551 PAGTFPESPPSDA
+551 PAGTLLESPL
-564 PDPSYASE
+564 PD
-572 TSVPSTLR
+572 T
-580 TDTTAVPQ
+580 
-588 TSITAAESPVPPTS
+588 PTS
-602 PTAISAPSTSLPT
+602 SSATAIEASASTTSAPTNSATESSTTQASAPPTSLPT
-615 SSPSSSP
+615 SSPPSSP
-622 ASPTAISPSP
+622 ASSTAISAPP
-632 TSPSPS
+632 TSPSPP
-638 ITPAPTSSP
+638 ITSTPTSSP
-647 ATATSSPPPTTAQ
+647 TTSSPPPTTAQ
-660 EDSVFYAT
+660 EDAVFRAT

-682 PGDWGDASPTITAF
+682 PGDWGDASPAITAF

-728 LPETVADYKS
+728 LPETIARYKS
-738 DPDNPPL
+738 NPDNPSL

-758 LNSRVFDETMERL
+758 LNSRVFDETMEQL
-771 ASVQRVLF
+771 ATTQRVLF

-806 YLVDWHGYSAGRED
+806 YLVDWHGYSSGNED

-826 DGVHMVREGALAYAQ
+826 DGVHMVREGALAYTQ

>member
-1 MSRSRNRL
+1 M
-9 FLLPSSRPRLFPLP
+9 
-23 RKLRAQRHAS
+23 
-33 ASQRHASLPRI
+33 
-44 AGLDGIR
+44 
-51 AVAVAVVVLYHLDF
+51 VVLYHLGF

-94 EGSLAEGEF
+94 ESSLAEGD
-103 SRGGE
+103 SKSGDTQK
-108 GGSNSGRGTIS
+108 SGRATIS

-130 LLPALGLLLLGVVGF
+130 LLPALGATLAGVVAF
-145 VAAAFADELS
+145 VAASFTEELS

-163 AALYATNWLL
+163 AMLYVTNWLL

-206 PVVFL
+206 PIIFL
-211 GGMRWLRHRWF
+211 FGMRWLRHRWF
-222 AAVIAVGVLASTAAM
+222 AGLVAIGVLVSTAAM

-243 LEDPSRIYYGT
+243 LVDPSRIYYGT

-265 LLAFAWR
+265 LLAFVWR
-272 PWLGIPKWCGLGIN
+272 PWLEKRGLR
-286 SDESSQAALPGLEAA
+286 S
-301 RRRRGAAKRGRGAAN
+301 RRRGFIFARSKTSRSSHSGIRLRSRRRGFIFAKRGIDSKRSTQGTLPGIKAAKLRPARDTPPRWLVRAAN
-316 SPQGRPWLI
+316 I
-325 WTADIVGPVALAGVV
+325 IGPAALAGVV

-350 DRLYQ
+350 ERLYR

-450 KANLQNW
+450 KANFRNW
-457 AANAHK
+457 AANARK
-463 SLRGYLVPLGAATA
+463 SLKGYLVPLGAATA

-503 LTVSESDRQV
+503 LEVSESDRQV
-513 LEAGSSLEPASRE
+513 LDSAS
-526 ANSGETDIEN
+526 
-536 PDNTSSGRSDTGTAN
+536 
-551 PAGTFPESPPSDA
+551 PE
-564 PDPSYASE
+564 
-572 TSVPSTLR
+572 
-580 TDTTAVPQ
+580 
-588 TSITAAESPVPPTS
+588 
-602 PTAISAPSTSLPT
+602 T
-615 SSPSSSP
+615 SSPTTASP
-622 ASPTAISPSP
+622 ATSAPTTSATTTSAPTTSNPATSPSP
-632 TSPSPS
+632 TSSAPP
-638 ITPAPTSSP
+638 PTSSP
-647 ATATSSPPPTTAQ
+647 ATSSPPPTTAQ
-660 EDSVFYAT
+660 EDAVFFAT
-668 LPSGLPDPRPFAPP
+668 LPSGLPDPRLFAPP
-682 PGDWGDASPTITAF
+682 PGDWGDTAPTITAF
-696 GDSIMLGTKAYLE
+696 GDSIMLGTRAYLE
-709 LAFGSNIAVDAEV
+709 LAFGEDIVVDAEV
-722 SRQFSK
+722 SRQFSQ
-728 LPETVADYKS
+728 LPDTIASYKS

-758 LNSRVFDETMERL
+758 LNSRVFDETMEQL
-771 ASVQRVLF
+771 ETTQRVLF

-791 VNRQLARGVERWDNA
+791 VNRQLTRGVERWDNA
-806 YLVDWHGYSAGRED
+806 YLVDWHGYSAGQEE
-820 DWISPN
+820 DWINPT
-826 DGVHMVREGALAYAQ
+826 DGVHMVREGALAYTQ

>member
-1 MSRSRNRL
+1 M
-9 FLLPSSRPRLFPLP
+9 
-23 RKLRAQRHAS
+23 
-33 ASQRHASLPRI
+33 
-44 AGLDGIR
+44 
-51 AVAVAVVVLYHLDF
+51 VLYHLDF

-81 SGYLITSLLLGEY
+81 SGYLITSLLLSEY
-94 EGSLAEGEF
+94 ESSLADGEF
-103 SRGGE
+103 SKGGE
-108 GGSNSGRGTIS
+108 GLGNGGKGTIS

-206 PVVFL
+206 PVMFL

-272 PWLGIPKWCGLGIN
+272 PWLGIPKWCGLGTN
-286 SDESSQAALPGLEAA
+286 SNESSQTALPGLEAA
-301 RRRRGAAKRGRGAAN
+301 NRGRDAAN
-316 SPQGRPWLI
+316 SPKERPWLV
-325 WTADIVGPVALAGVV
+325 WAADIIGPVALAGVV

-365 ALLIAAVAV
+365 ALLIAAAAV

-439 FIEHPIRTRQF
+439 FVEHPIRTRQF
-450 KANLQNW
+450 RANLRHW
-457 AANAHK
+457 AENARK

-477 LAVTVAVIVIPQVPA
+477 LAATVAVIVIPQVPK

-497 VAETFI
+497 VSEAFI
-503 LTVSESDRQV
+503 LTVSENDRQV
-513 LEAGSSLEPASRE
+513 LEAGSSLEPASRD
-526 ANSGETDIEN
+526 ANSGETDIAN
-536 PDNTSSGRSDTGTAN
+536 TDNTDSDRSGTTN

-564 PDPSYASE
+564 PHPSSASE

-580 TDTTAVPQ
+580 TDTTAAPQ
-588 TSITAAESPVPPTS
+588 TSVTAAESPVS
-602 PTAISAPSTSLPT
+602 PTSLPT

-622 ASPTAISPSP
+622 ASPTAISAPP

-647 ATATSSPPPTTAQ
+647 ATATSPPPPTTAQ
-660 EDSVFYAT
+660 EDAVFRAT

-682 PGDWGDASPTITAF
+682 PGDWGSTPPTITAF
-696 GDSIMLGTKAYLE
+696 GDSIMLGTKAYLD

-728 LPETVADYKS
+728 LPETITDYKS

-758 LNSRVFDETMERL
+758 LNSRVFDETMEQL
-771 ASVQRVLF
+771 ASAQRVLF

-791 VNRQLARGVERWDNA
+791 VNRHLARGVERWDNA
-806 YLVDWHGYSAGRED
+806 YLVDWHGYSAGQED

-826 DGVHMVREGALAYAQ
+826 DGVHMVREGALAYTQ
-841 LLQASL
+841 LLRASL

>member
-1 MSRSRNRL
+1 M
-9 FLLPSSRPRLFPLP
+9 
-23 RKLRAQRHAS
+23 
-33 ASQRHASLPRI
+33 
-44 AGLDGIR
+44 
-51 AVAVAVVVLYHLDF
+51 VVLYHLGF

-94 EGSLAEGEF
+94 EGSLAEGD
-103 SRGGE
+103 SKSGE
-108 GGSNSGRGTIS
+108 HGRATIS

-130 LLPALGLLLLGVVGF
+130 LLPALGLTLAGVVAF
-145 VAAAFADELS
+145 VAASFTDELS

-163 AALYATNWLL
+163 AVLYVTNWLL

-206 PVVFL
+206 PIIFL
-211 GGMRWLRHRWF
+211 FGMRWLRHRWF
-222 AAVIAVGVLASTAAM
+222 AVLVAIGVLVSTAAM

-265 LLAFAWR
+265 LLAFVWR
-272 PWLGIPKWCGLGIN
+272 PWLDKRELRSRRRSFIFARSKTSRSSHSGIRLR
-286 SDESSQAALPGLEAA
+286 S
-301 RRRRGAAKRGRGAAN
+301 RRRGFIFARRGISSKRSSQGTLPGIKAAKLRAARDTPPRWLVWAAN
-316 SPQGRPWLI
+316 FF
-325 WTADIVGPVALAGVV
+325 GPVALAGVV

-350 DRLYQ
+350 ERLYR

-450 KANLQNW
+450 KANLRSW
-457 AANAHK
+457 AANARK

-503 LTVSESDRQV
+503 LEVSESDR
-513 LEAGSSLEPASRE
+513 EALGSASLETSIPAETPAPTTAGPATSAETSAPAPTTSAPATSPSPAS
-526 ANSGETDIEN
+526 S
-536 PDNTSSGRSDTGTAN
+536 
-551 PAGTFPESPPSDA
+551 
-564 PDPSYASE
+564 
-572 TSVPSTLR
+572 
-580 TDTTAVPQ
+580 
-588 TSITAAESPVPPTS
+588 
-602 PTAISAPSTSLPT
+602 PT
-615 SSPSSSP
+615 SSPV
-622 ASPTAISPSP
+622 
-632 TSPSPS
+632 
-638 ITPAPTSSP
+638 
-647 ATATSSPPPTTAQ
+647 TSSPPPTTAQ
-660 EDSVFYAT
+660 EDAVFFAT
-668 LPSGLPDPRPFAPP
+668 LPSGLPDPRLFAPP
-682 PGDWGDASPTITAF
+682 PSDWGDTAPTITAF
-696 GDSIMLGTKAYLE
+696 GDSIMLGTRAYLE
-709 LAFGSNIAVDAEV
+709 LAFGDDIVVDAEV
-722 SRQFSK
+722 SRQFSQ
-728 LPETVADYKS
+728 LPDTIADYKS
-738 DPDNPPL
+738 DLDNPPL

-758 LNSRVFDETMERL
+758 LNSRVFDETMEQLETTR
-771 ASVQRVLF
+771 RVLF

-791 VNRQLARGVERWDNA
+791 VNRQLTRGVDRWDNA
-806 YLVDWHGYSAGRED
+806 YLVDWHGYSAGQED
-820 DWISPN
+820 NWINPT
-826 DGVHMVREGALAYAQ
+826 DGVHMVPEGALAYTQ

>member
-1 MSRSRNRL
+1 M
-9 FLLPSSRPRLFPLP
+9 
-23 RKLRAQRHAS
+23 
-33 ASQRHASLPRI
+33 
-44 AGLDGIR
+44 
-51 AVAVAVVVLYHLDF
+51 
-65 SWMPGGFLGVE
+65 E

-94 EGSLAEGEF
+94 EGSLAEGD
-103 SRGGE
+103 SKSGE
-108 GGSNSGRGTIS
+108 HGRGTIS

-130 LLPALGLLLLGVVGF
+130 LLPALGATLAGVVAF
-145 VAAAFADELS
+145 VAASFTEELS

-163 AALYATNWLL
+163 AVLYVTNWLL

-206 PVVFL
+206 PIIFL
-211 GGMRWLRHRWF
+211 FGMRWLRHRWF
-222 AAVIAVGVLASTAAM
+222 AVLVAIGVLVSTAAM

-265 LLAFAWR
+265 LLAFVWR
-272 PWLGIPKWCGLGIN
+272 PWLDKRELR
-286 SDESSQAALPGLEAA
+286 S
-301 RRRRGAAKRGRGAAN
+301 RRRGFIFARSKTSRASHSGIRLRSRRRGFIFARRGFADSKSSFQGTLPGIRAEKLRPARDTPPRWLVRAAN
-316 SPQGRPWLI
+316 I
-325 WTADIVGPVALAGVV
+325 IGPAALAGVV

-350 DRLYQ
+350 ERLYR

-409 RPRFDVTLD
+409 RPRLDVTLD

-450 KANLQNW
+450 KANLRNW
-457 AANAHK
+457 AANARK
-463 SLRGYLVPLGAATA
+463 SLKGYLVPLGAATA

-503 LTVSESDRQV
+503 LEVSESDRQV
-513 LEAGSSLEPASRE
+513 LGAAQSST
-526 ANSGETDIEN
+526 NSGNT
-536 PDNTSSGRSDTGTAN
+536 NTSSANLGSANTDNANPNSTNPSSANPGDTNSGDTNTASQLPGTETPTSDTTG
-551 PAGTFPESPPSDA
+551 FSSPTIPSD
-564 PDPSYASE
+564 PSASPE
-572 TSVPSTLR
+572 TSIP
-580 TDTTAVPQ
+580 
-588 TSITAAESPVPPTS
+588 AETPE
-602 PTAISAPSTSLPT
+602 PTA
-615 SSPSSSP
+615 SSPSAEPSASAPTTSNP
-622 ASPTAISPSP
+622 ATSPSP
-632 TSPSPS
+632 TSSAPP
-638 ITPAPTSSP
+638 PTSSP
-647 ATATSSPPPTTAQ
+647 ATSSPPPTTAQ
-660 EDSVFYAT
+660 EDAVFFAT
-668 LPSGLPDPRPFAPP
+668 LPSGLPDPRLFAPP
-682 PGDWGDASPTITAF
+682 PGDWGDTAPTITAF
-696 GDSIMLGTKAYLE
+696 GDSIMLGTRAYLE
-709 LAFGSNIAVDAEV
+709 LAFGDDIVVDAEV
-722 SRQFSK
+722 SRQFSQ
-728 LPETVADYKS
+728 LPDTIASYKS

-758 LNSRVFDETMERL
+758 LNSRVFDETMEQLETTR
-771 ASVQRVLF
+771 RVLF

-791 VNRQLARGVERWDNA
+791 VNRQLTAGVERWDNA
-806 YLVDWHGYSAGRED
+806 YLVDWHGYSAGQEE
-820 DWISPN
+820 DWINPT
-826 DGVHMVREGALAYAQ
+826 DGVHMVPEGALAYTQ

>member
-1 MSRSRNRL
+1 M
-9 FLLPSSRPRLFPLP
+9 
-23 RKLRAQRHAS
+23 
-33 ASQRHASLPRI
+33 
-44 AGLDGIR
+44 
-51 AVAVAVVVLYHLDF
+51 
-65 SWMPGGFLGVE
+65 GVE

-94 EGSLAEGEF
+94 ESSLANG
-103 SRGGE
+103 
-108 GGSNSGRGTIS
+108 GRGERSEHGKGAIS

-130 LLPALGLLLLGVVGF
+130 LLPALGLLLAGVVVF
-145 VAAAFADELS
+145 VAAAFTDELS

-163 AALYATNWLL
+163 AALYVTNWLL

-183 FGRPEALQHLWS
+183 FGRPEVLQHLWS

-206 PVVFL
+206 PIVFL

-222 AAVIAVGVLASTAAM
+222 AVTIAAGVLASTAAM

-272 PWLGIPKWCGLGIN
+272 PWLGIPKWSRLVAAGN
-286 SDESSQAALPGLEAA
+286 KSSQAALPGLEAA
-301 RRRRGAAKRGRGAAN
+301 ANRRRGAAN
-316 SPQGRPWLI
+316 SSQGRPWLV

-409 RPRFDVTLD
+409 RPRLDVTLD

-439 FIEHPIRTRQF
+439 FVEHPIRTRQF
-450 KANLQNW
+450 RANLRHW
-457 AANAHK
+457 AENARK

-477 LAVTVAVIVIPQVPA
+477 LAAAVAVVVIPQVPR

-513 LEAGSSLEPASRE
+513 LEAGE
-526 ANSGETDIEN
+526 ANPSSA
-536 PDNTSSGRSDTGTAN
+536 NTGSIN
-551 PAGTFPESPPSDA
+551 PAGTLPESPL
-564 PDPSYASE
+564 PD
-572 TSVPSTLR
+572 T
-580 TDTTAVPQ
+580 
-588 TSITAAESPVPPTS
+588 PTS
-602 PTAISAPSTSLPT
+602 SSATAIEASASTTSAPTNSATESSTTQASAPPTSLPT
-615 SSPSSSP
+615 SSPPSSP
-622 ASPTAISPSP
+622 ASSPASSTAISAPP
-632 TSPSPS
+632 TSPSPP
-638 ITPAPTSSP
+638 ITSTPTSSP
-647 ATATSSPPPTTAQ
+647 TTSSPPPTTAQ
-660 EDSVFYAT
+660 EDAVFRAT
-668 LPSGLPDPRPFAPP
+668 LPSGLPDPRPFAPQ

-728 LPETVADYKS
+728 LPETIARYKS
-738 DPDNPPL
+738 NPDNPSL

-758 LNSRVFDETMERL
+758 LNSRVFDETMEQL
-771 ASVQRVLF
+771 ATTQRVLF

-806 YLVDWHGYSAGRED
+806 YLVDWHGYSSGNED

-826 DGVHMVREGALAYAQ
+826 DGVHMVREGALAYTQ

>member
-1 MSRSRNRL
+1 M
-9 FLLPSSRPRLFPLP
+9 
-23 RKLRAQRHAS
+23 
-33 ASQRHASLPRI
+33 
-44 AGLDGIR
+44 
-51 AVAVAVVVLYHLDF
+51 VVMYHLGF

-94 EGSLAEGEF
+94 EGSLAEGD
-103 SRGGE
+103 SKSGE
-108 GGSNSGRGTIS
+108 HGRATIS

-130 LLPALGLLLLGVVGF
+130 LLPALGATLAGVVAF
-145 VAAAFADELS
+145 VAASFTDELS

-163 AALYATNWLL
+163 AVLYVTNWLL

-206 PVVFL
+206 PILFL
-211 GGMRWLRHRWF
+211 FGMRWLRHRWF
-222 AAVIAVGVLASTAAM
+222 AVLVAIGVLVSTAAM

-265 LLAFAWR
+265 LLAFVWR
-272 PWLGIPKWCGLGIN
+272 PWLEKRGLRSRRRGFIFANSKTSRASHSGIRLRSRRRGFIFARRGIN
-286 SDESSQAALPGLEAA
+286 SKRSSQGTLPGIN
-301 RRRRGAAKRGRGAAN
+301 AAKL
-316 SPQGRPWLI
+316 RPARDTPPRWLVRA
-325 WTADIVGPVALAGVV
+325 ADILGPAALAGVV

-350 DRLYQ
+350 ERLYR

-409 RPRFDVTLD
+409 RPRLDVTLD

-450 KANLQNW
+450 KANFRNW
-457 AANAHK
+457 AANARK
-463 SLRGYLVPLGAATA
+463 SLKGYLVPLGAATA

-503 LTVSESDRQV
+503 LEVSESDRQV
-513 LEAGSSLEPASRE
+513 LGASQSSANPGDTNSAPGLPASE
-526 ANSGETDIEN
+526 
-536 PDNTSSGRSDTGTAN
+536 GTA
-551 PAGTFPESPPSDA
+551 PSASLIPSDSHTSESP
-564 PDPSYASE
+564 E
-572 TSVPSTLR
+572 TSIP
-580 TDTTAVPQ
+580 
-588 TSITAAESPVPPTS
+588 AETPE
-602 PTAISAPSTSLPT
+602 PTATGPSTSAETSAPAPT
-615 SSPSSSP
+615 TSAP
-622 ASPTAISPSP
+622 A
-632 TSPSPS
+632 TSPSPAS
-638 ITPAPTSSP
+638 SAPPTTSSP
-647 ATATSSPPPTTAQ
+647 ATSSPPPTTAQ
-660 EDSVFYAT
+660 EDAVFRAT
-668 LPSGLPDPRPFAPP
+668 LPSGLPDPRQFAPP
-682 PGDWGDASPTITAF
+682 PGDWGDTAPTITAF
-696 GDSIMLGTKAYLE
+696 GDSIMLGTRAYLE
-709 LAFGSNIAVDAEV
+709 LAFGDDIVVDAEV
-722 SRQFSK
+722 SRQFSQ
-728 LPETVADYKS
+728 LPDTIADYKS

-758 LNSRVFDETMERL
+758 LNSRVFDETMEQL
-771 ASVQRVLF
+771 ETTQRVLF

-791 VNRQLARGVERWDNA
+791 VNRQLTRGVERWSNA
-806 YLVDWHGYSAGRED
+806 YLVDWHGYSAGQED
-820 DWISPN
+820 NWINPT
-826 DGVHMVREGALAYAQ
+826 DGVHMVPEGALAYTQ

>member
-1 MSRSRNRL
+1 MLRSR
-9 FLLPSSRPRLFPLP
+9 PQ
-23 RKLRAQRHAS
+23 KA
-33 ASQRHASLPRI
+33 ASQQHASLPRI

-76 VFFVV
+76 VFLVV

-94 EGSLAEGEF
+94 ESSLAD
-103 SRGGE
+103 
-108 GGSNSGRGTIS
+108 GRGTIS
-119 LRRFWARRARR
+119 LRRFWTRRARR

-206 PVVFL
+206 PIMFL
-211 GGMRWLRHRWF
+211 AGMRWLRHRWF
-222 AAVIAVGVLASTAAM
+222 AVAIAIGVLASTAAM

-243 LEDPSRIYYGT
+243 LKDPSRIYYGT

-272 PWLGIPKWCGLGIN
+272 PWLGIPKWCGL
-286 SDESSQAALPGLEAA
+286 
-301 RRRRGAAKRGRGAAN
+301 RTK
-316 SPQGRPWLI
+316 QGRPWLI
-325 WTADIVGPVALAGVV
+325 WASNIIGPVALAGVV

-350 DRLYQ
+350 NRLYQ

-365 ALLIAAVAV
+365 AVLIAAVAV

-381 VMDCAPLRW
+381 VMDWAPLRW

-398 YLWHWPVLVFT
+398 YLWHWPVFVFT

-450 KANLQNW
+450 KANLRHW
-457 AANAHK
+457 AETARK

-477 LAVTVAVIVIPQVPA
+477 LAVTMAMIVIPQVPK
-492 RDDPP
+492 RGDPP
-497 VAETFI
+497 VSETFI
-503 LTVSESDRQV
+503 LTVAESDRRV
-513 LEAGSSLEPASRE
+513 LESVSSLEPASR
-526 ANSGETDIEN
+526 
-536 PDNTSSGRSDTGTAN
+536 
-551 PAGTFPESPPSDA
+551 PS
-564 PDPSYASE
+564 ASE
-572 TSVPSTLR
+572 TS
-580 TDTTAVPQ
+580 APQ
-588 TSITAAESPVPPTS
+588 TSVTVAESIVTPTS
-602 PTAISAPSTSLPT
+602 PVVTSAPPISVPPISATT
-615 SSPSSSP
+615 
-622 ASPTAISPSP
+622 ISPP
-632 TSPSPS
+632 PPITS
-638 ITPAPTSSP
+638 APTS
-647 ATATSSPPPTTAQ
+647 PPTTAQ
-660 EDSVFYAT
+660 EDAVFRAT

-682 PGDWGDASPTITAF
+682 PGDWGDTSPTITAF

-709 LAFGSNIAVDAEV
+709 LAFGSSIVVDAEV
-722 SRQFSK
+722 SRQFSR
-728 LPETVADYKS
+728 LPETIADYKS
-738 DPDNPPL
+738 DPDNQPL

-758 LNSRVFDETMERL
+758 LNSRVFDETMEQL
-771 ASVQRVLF
+771 ASTRRVLF

-791 VNRQLARGVERWDNA
+791 VNRQLDRGVDRWDNA
-806 YLVDWHGYSAGRED
+806 YLVDWHGYSAGHED
-820 DWISPN
+820 NWITPN
-826 DGVHMVREGALAYAQ
+826 DGVHMVREGALAYTQ

>member
-1 MSRSRNRL
+1 M
-9 FLLPSSRPRLFPLP
+9 
-23 RKLRAQRHAS
+23 
-33 ASQRHASLPRI
+33 
-44 AGLDGIR
+44 
-51 AVAVAVVVLYHLDF
+51 VVMYHLGF

-81 SGYLITSLLLGEY
+81 SGYLITSLLLGEH
-94 EGSLAEGEF
+94 ESSLV
-103 SRGGE
+103 E
-108 GGSNSGRGTIS
+108 GGRKKGDRGRGTIS

-130 LLPALGLLLLGVVGF
+130 LLPALGLMLAGVVAF
-145 VAAAFADELS
+145 VAASFTDELS
-155 DLWDQVAA
+155 DLWDQVVAA
-163 AALYATNWLL
+163 VLYVTNWLL

-206 PVVFL
+206 PIVFL
-211 GGMRWLRHRWF
+211 FGMRWLRHRWF
-222 AAVIAVGVLASTAAM
+222 AAVVAIGVLASTAAM

-265 LLAFAWR
+265 LLAFVWR
-272 PWLGIPKWCGLGIN
+272 PWLEKRRLH
-286 SDESSQAALPGLEAA
+286 
-301 RRRRGAAKRGRGAAN
+301 RRRGFIFAKKSPSPEATLPGIEAAKLHAAIDTPPRWLTWAAN
-316 SPQGRPWLI
+316 IL
-325 WTADIVGPVALAGVV
+325 GPVALAGIV

-381 VMDCAPLRW
+381 VMDCSPLRW

-398 YLWHWPVLVFT
+398 YLWHWPILVFT

-450 KANLQNW
+450 RANLRNW

-463 SLRGYLVPLGAATA
+463 SLRGYLVPLGAAAA
-477 LAVTVAVIVIPQVPA
+477 LAATVAVIVIPQVPA

-497 VAETFI
+497 VSEAFI

-513 LEAGSSLEPASRE
+513 LGASQGGRNTGS
-526 ANSGETDIEN
+526 ANPGNSNSDSAN
-536 PDNTSSGRSDTGTAN
+536 PGDAN
-551 PAGTFPESPPSDA
+551 PAPELPASDTSVSSSPPETPPPTTTVTA
-564 PDPSYASE
+564 E
-572 TSVPSTLR
+572 TSVQ
-580 TDTTAVPQ
+580 TT
-588 TSITAAESPVPPTS
+588 SS
-602 PTAISAPSTSLPT
+602 PTTSAETSARTTSDPTTSTDPPPDRSRSGSDSAQTTSAPTTSAPATSSPPASSPPPPT
-615 SSPSSSP
+615 SSP
-622 ASPTAISPSP
+622 T
-632 TSPSPS
+632 
-638 ITPAPTSSP
+638 TSSP
-647 ATATSSPPPTTAQ
+647 APATSSQPPTTAQ
-660 EDSVFYAT
+660 EDAVFYAT

-682 PGDWGDASPTITAF
+682 PGDWGDTAPTITAF
-696 GDSIMLGTKAYLE
+696 GDSIMLGTRAYLE
-709 LAFGSNIAVDAEV
+709 LAFGSDIAVDAEV
-722 SRQFSK
+722 SRQFSQ
-728 LPETVADYKS
+728 LPETIADYKS

-758 LNSRVFDETMERL
+758 LNSRVFDETMEQL
-771 ASVQRVLF
+771 ETTQRVLF

-791 VNRQLARGVERWDNA
+791 VNRQLTRGVERWDNA
-806 YLVDWHGYSAGRED
+806 YLVDWHGYSAGQED
-820 DWISPN
+820 DWINPT
-826 DGVHMVREGALAYAQ
+826 DGVHMVREGALAYTQ

>member
-1 MSRSRNRL
+1 M
-9 FLLPSSRPRLFPLP
+9 
-23 RKLRAQRHAS
+23 
-33 ASQRHASLPRI
+33 
-44 AGLDGIR
+44 
-51 AVAVAVVVLYHLDF
+51 VVLYHLGF

-94 EGSLAEGEF
+94 ESSLAEGD
-103 SRGGE
+103 SKSGDTQK
-108 GGSNSGRGTIS
+108 SGRGTIS

-130 LLPALGLLLLGVVGF
+130 LLPALGLTLAGVVAF
-145 VAAAFADELS
+145 VAAAFREELS

-163 AALYATNWLL
+163 AVLYATNWLL

-206 PVVFL
+206 PILFL
-211 GGMRWLRHRWF
+211 FGMRWLRHRWF
-222 AAVIAVGVLASTAAM
+222 AVLVAIGVLVSTAAM

-243 LEDPSRIYYGT
+243 LVDPSRIYYGT

-265 LLAFAWR
+265 LLAFLWR
-272 PWLGIPKWCGLGIN
+272 PWLDKRELRSRRRSFIFARRGIDSKR
-286 SDESSQAALPGLEAA
+286 SSQGTLPGIK
-301 RRRRGAAKRGRGAAN
+301 AAKLRPARDTPPRWLIRAAN
-316 SPQGRPWLI
+316 I
-325 WTADIVGPVALAGVV
+325 IGPAALAGVV

-350 DRLYQ
+350 ERLYR

-424 VRIGATLVLSDLSYR
+424 VRFGATLVLSDLSYR

-450 KANLQNW
+450 KANLRNW
-457 AANAHK
+457 AANARK
-463 SLRGYLVPLGAATA
+463 SLKGYLVPLGAATA

-503 LTVSESDRQV
+503 LEVSESDRQV
-513 LEAGSSLEPASRE
+513 L
-526 ANSGETDIEN
+526 NSTSPE
-536 PDNTSSGRSDTGTAN
+536 TSSPTTAS
-551 PAGTFPESPPSDA
+551 PATSAPTTSATTTSAPTTSAPATSSQPESP
-564 PDPSYASE
+564 
-572 TSVPSTLR
+572 
-580 TDTTAVPQ
+580 
-588 TSITAAESPVPPTS
+588 
-602 PTAISAPSTSLPT
+602 APSTT
-615 SSPSSSP
+615 S
-622 ASPTAISPSP
+622 
-632 TSPSPS
+632 
-638 ITPAPTSSP
+638 AP
-647 ATATSSPPPTTAQ
+647 ATSSPPPTTAQ
-660 EDSVFYAT
+660 EDAVFFAT
-668 LPSGLPDPRPFAPP
+668 LPSGLPDPRQFAPP
-682 PGDWGDASPTITAF
+682 PGDWGDTAPTITAF
-696 GDSIMLGTKAYLE
+696 GDSIMLGTRAYLE
-709 LAFGSNIAVDAEV
+709 LAFGDDIVVDAEV
-722 SRQFSK
+722 SRQFSQ
-728 LPETVADYKS
+728 LPDTIADYKS

-758 LNSRVFDETMERL
+758 LNSRVFDETMEQL
-771 ASVQRVLF
+771 ETTQRVLF

-791 VNRQLARGVERWDNA
+791 VNRQLSAGVERWDNA
-806 YLVDWHGYSAGRED
+806 YLVDWHGYSDGQEE
-820 DWISPN
+820 DWINPT
-826 DGVHMVREGALAYAQ
+826 DGVHMVPEGALAYTQ

>member
-1 MSRSRNRL
+1 M
-9 FLLPSSRPRLFPLP
+9 
-23 RKLRAQRHAS
+23 
-33 ASQRHASLPRI
+33 
-44 AGLDGIR
+44 
-51 AVAVAVVVLYHLDF
+51 VVMYHLGF

-94 EGSLAEGEF
+94 ESSLAEGD
-103 SRGGE
+103 SK
-108 GGSNSGRGTIS
+108 SGRATIS

-130 LLPALGLLLLGVVGF
+130 LLPALGLTLAGVVAF
-145 VAAAFADELS
+145 VAAAFREELS

-163 AALYATNWLL
+163 AVLYVTNWLL

-206 PVVFL
+206 PIIFL
-211 GGMRWLRHRWF
+211 FGMRWLRHRWF
-222 AAVIAVGVLASTAAM
+222 AVLVAIGVLVSTAAM

-243 LEDPSRIYYGT
+243 LVDPSRIYYGT

-265 LLAFAWR
+265 LLAFVWR
-272 PWLGIPKWCGLGIN
+272 PWLDKRELRSRRRSFIFARRGIDSKR
-286 SDESSQAALPGLEAA
+286 SSQGTLPGI
-301 RRRRGAAKRGRGAAN
+301 RAAKLRTTRDTPPRWLVRAAN
-316 SPQGRPWLI
+316 FF
-325 WTADIVGPVALAGVV
+325 GPAALAGVV

-350 DRLYQ
+350 ERLYR

-381 VMDCAPLRW
+381 AMDCAPLRW

-450 KANLQNW
+450 KANFRNW
-457 AANAHK
+457 AANARK
-463 SLRGYLVPLGAATA
+463 SLKGYLVPLGAATA
-477 LAVTVAVIVIPQVPA
+477 LAATVAVIVIPQVPA

-497 VAETFI
+497 VAEAFI
-503 LTVSESDRQV
+503 LEVSESDRQV
-513 LEAGSSLEPASRE
+513 LGVAQSG
-526 ANSGETDIEN
+526 ANSGN
-536 PDNTSSGRSDTGTAN
+536 ANTSSANLGSANTDNANPNSTNPSSANPGDTNSDPGLPASEGTASS
-551 PAGTFPESPPSDA
+551 ASPIPSDSHTSDS
-564 PDPSYASE
+564 PE
-572 TSVPSTLR
+572 TSIPAETST
-580 TDTTAVPQ
+580 Q
-588 TSITAAESPVPPTS
+588 TAAGPATS
-602 PTAISAPSTSLPT
+602 AETSAPAPTTSTPAT
-615 SSPSSSP
+615 SSSP
-622 ASPTAISPSP
+622 ASS
-632 TSPSPS
+632 
-638 ITPAPTSSP
+638 PTSSP
-647 ATATSSPPPTTAQ
+647 ATSSPPPTTAQ
-660 EDSVFYAT
+660 EDAVFFAT
-668 LPSGLPDPRPFAPP
+668 LPSGLPDPRLFAPP
-682 PGDWGDASPTITAF
+682 PGDWGDTAPTITAF
-696 GDSIMLGTKAYLE
+696 GDSIMLGTRAYLE
-709 LAFGSNIAVDAEV
+709 LAFGDDIVVDAEV
-722 SRQFSK
+722 SRQFSQ
-728 LPETVADYKS
+728 LPDTIASYKS
-738 DPDNPPL
+738 DPDNLPL

-758 LNSRVFDETMERL
+758 LNSRVFDETMEQL
-771 ASVQRVLF
+771 ETTQRVLF

-791 VNRQLARGVERWDNA
+791 VNRQLTRGVERWDNA
-806 YLVDWHGYSAGRED
+806 YLVDWHGYSAGQED
-820 DWISPN
+820 SWINPT
-826 DGVHMVREGALAYAQ
+826 DGVHMVPEGALAYTQ

>member
-1 MSRSRNRL
+1 M
-9 FLLPSSRPRLFPLP
+9 
-23 RKLRAQRHAS
+23 
-33 ASQRHASLPRI
+33 
-44 AGLDGIR
+44 
-51 AVAVAVVVLYHLDF
+51 VLYHLDF

-94 EGSLAEGEF
+94 EGSLADSEF
-103 SRGGE
+103 SKGGE
-108 GGSNSGRGTIS
+108 GDSNGGKGTIS

-130 LLPALGLLLLGVVGF
+130 LLPALGLLLLGVVVF
-145 VAAAFADELS
+145 VTAAFADELS

-163 AALYATNWLL
+163 AVLYATNWLL

-211 GGMRWLRHRWF
+211 GGMRWLRHRRF
-222 AAVIAVGVLASTAAM
+222 AAVIAGGVLASTAAM

-265 LLAFAWR
+265 LLAFVWR
-272 PWLGIPKWCGLGIN
+272 PWLGIPKWKHLV
-286 SDESSQAALPGLEAA
+286 
-301 RRRRGAAKRGRGAAN
+301 
-316 SPQGRPWLI
+316 
-325 WTADIVGPVALAGVV
+325 WTANIVGPVALAGVV

-374 PGTWFGR
+374 PGTWFGH
-381 VMDCAPLRW
+381 VMDWVPLRW

-409 RPRFDVTLD
+409 RPRFDVTLE

-477 LAVTVAVIVIPQVPA
+477 LAVAVAVIVIPQVPA

-513 LEAGSSLEPASRE
+513 LETAQSSSNTGN
-526 ANSGETDIEN
+526 ANPSDLN
-536 PDNTSSGRSDTGTAN
+536 PPPELPTSDTSIY
-551 PAGTFPESPPSDA
+551 FPSPETSPPTTAVS
-564 PDPSYASE
+564 SE
-572 TSVPSTLR
+572 TSSQATSDLSTPAE
-580 TDTTAVPQ
+580 TSSQTTSTPTISTPDTSSPPASSPPAA
-588 TSITAAESPVPPTS
+588 TSSP
-602 PTAISAPSTSLPT
+602 PT
-615 SSPSSSP
+615 SSPTS
-622 ASPTAISPSP
+622 T
-632 TSPSPS
+632 TSP
-638 ITPAPTSSP
+638 
-647 ATATSSPPPTTAQ
+647 PPPTTAQ
-660 EDSVFYAT
+660 EDAVFRAT

-682 PGDWGDASPTITAF
+682 PGDWGDTSPAITAF
-696 GDSIMLGTKAYLE
+696 GDSIMLGTKAYLN
-709 LAFGSNIAVDAEV
+709 LAFGSSIAVDAEV

-728 LPETVADYKS
+728 LPETIASYKS

-758 LNSRVFDETMERL
+758 LNSRVFDETMEQL

-806 YLVDWHGYSAGRED
+806 YLVDWHGYSAGQED

-826 DGVHMVREGALAYAQ
+826 DGVHMVREGALAYTQ

>member
-1 MSRSRNRL
+1 M
-9 FLLPSSRPRLFPLP
+9 
-23 RKLRAQRHAS
+23 
-33 ASQRHASLPRI
+33 
-44 AGLDGIR
+44 
-51 AVAVAVVVLYHLDF
+51 YHLGF

-94 EGSLAEGEF
+94 ES
-103 SRGGE
+103 
-108 GGSNSGRGTIS
+108 SGAGTIS

-130 LLPALGLLLLGVVGF
+130 LLPALGLMLAGVVAF
-145 VAAAFADELS
+145 VAASFTDELS
-155 DLWDQVAA
+155 DLWDQVVAA
-163 AALYATNWLL
+163 VLYVTNWLL

-206 PVVFL
+206 PIVFL
-211 GGMRWLRHRWF
+211 FGMRWLRHRWF
-222 AAVIAVGVLASTAAM
+222 AAVVAIGVLASTAAM

-265 LLAFAWR
+265 LLAFVWR
-272 PWLGIPKWCGLGIN
+272 PWLEKRRLRKQRGFIFAKKSPSPEATLPGIEAEKL
-286 SDESSQAALPGLEAA
+286 QAASDTPPRWLTW
-301 RRRRGAAKRGRGAAN
+301 AAN
-316 SPQGRPWLI
+316 IL
-325 WTADIVGPVALAGVV
+325 GPVALAGIV

-381 VMDCAPLRW
+381 VMDCSPLRW

-398 YLWHWPVLVFT
+398 YLWHWPILVFT

-450 KANLQNW
+450 RANLRNW
-457 AANAHK
+457 AENEHK
-463 SLRGYLVPLGAATA
+463 SLKGYLVPLGAAAA
-477 LAVTVAVIVIPQVPA
+477 LAATVAVIVIPQVPA

-497 VAETFI
+497 VAEAFI

-513 LEAGSSLEPASRE
+513 LGASQGGRNTGS
-526 ANSGETDIEN
+526 ANPSSTN
-536 PDNTSSGRSDTGTAN
+536 PGDAN
-551 PAGTFPESPPSDA
+551 PAPELPTSDTSVSSSPPETPPPTTTATAETSSQTTSSPTTSAETSAQTTSDPTTSTDPPSDRSRSSSDSA
-564 PDPSYASE
+564 Q
-572 TSVPSTLR
+572 
-580 TDTTAVPQ
+580 TT
-588 TSITAAESPVPPTS
+588 
-602 PTAISAPSTSLPT
+602 SAPTTSTPAT
-615 SSPSSSP
+615 SSPPASSP
-622 ASPTAISPSP
+622 PPATSSPT
-632 TSPSPS
+632 
-638 ITPAPTSSP
+638 TSSP
-647 ATATSSPPPTTAQ
+647 APATSSQPPTTAQ
-660 EDSVFYAT
+660 EDAVFYAT
-668 LPSGLPDPRPFAPP
+668 LPSGLPDPRQFAPP
-682 PGDWGDASPTITAF
+682 PGDWGDTAPTITAF
-696 GDSIMLGTKAYLE
+696 GDSIMLGTRAYLE
-709 LAFGSNIAVDAEV
+709 LAFGSDIAVDAEV
-722 SRQFSK
+722 SRQFSQ
-728 LPETVADYKS
+728 LPETIADYKS

-745 GDVVIIHLGTNGF
+745 GDVVVIHLGTNGF
-758 LNSRVFDETMERL
+758 LNSRVFDETMEQL
-771 ASVQRVLF
+771 ETTQRVLF

-791 VNRQLARGVERWDNA
+791 VNRQLARGTERWDNA
-806 YLVDWHGYSAGRED
+806 YLVDWHGYSAGQED
-820 DWISPN
+820 DWINPT
-826 DGVHMVREGALAYAQ
+826 DGVHMVREGALAYTQ

>member
-1 MSRSRNRL
+1 M
-9 FLLPSSRPRLFPLP
+9 
-23 RKLRAQRHAS
+23 
-33 ASQRHASLPRI
+33 
-44 AGLDGIR
+44 
-51 AVAVAVVVLYHLDF
+51 VVMYHLGF

-94 EGSLAEGEF
+94 ES
-103 SRGGE
+103 
-108 GGSNSGRGTIS
+108 SGAGTIS

-130 LLPALGLLLLGVVGF
+130 LLPALGLMLAGVVAF
-145 VAAAFADELS
+145 VAASFTDELS
-155 DLWDQVAA
+155 DLWDQVVAA
-163 AALYATNWLL
+163 VLYVTNWLL

-206 PVVFL
+206 PIVFL
-211 GGMRWLRHRWF
+211 FGMRWLRHRWF
-222 AAVIAVGVLASTAAM
+222 AAVVAIGVLASTAAM

-265 LLAFAWR
+265 LLAFVWR
-272 PWLGIPKWCGLGIN
+272 PWLEKRRLRKQRGFIFAKKSPSPEATLPGIEAEKL
-286 SDESSQAALPGLEAA
+286 QAAS
-301 RRRRGAAKRGRGAAN
+301 GAPPRWLTWAAN
-316 SPQGRPWLI
+316 IL
-325 WTADIVGPVALAGVV
+325 GPVALVGIV

-381 VMDCAPLRW
+381 VMDCSPLRW

-398 YLWHWPVLVFT
+398 YLWHWPILVFT

-450 KANLQNW
+450 RANLRNW

-463 SLRGYLVPLGAATA
+463 SLRGYLVPLGAAAA
-477 LAVTVAVIVIPQVPA
+477 LAATVAVIVIPQVPT

-497 VAETFI
+497 VSEAFI

-513 LEAGSSLEPASRE
+513 LGASQGGRNTGS
-526 ANSGETDIEN
+526 ANPGNSN
-536 PDNTSSGRSDTGTAN
+536 SDSANLGDAN
-551 PAGTFPESPPSDA
+551 PAPELPTSDTSVSSSPPETPPPTTTVTA
-564 PDPSYASE
+564 E
-572 TSVPSTLR
+572 TSAQTTSSPTTSAETSAQTTSDPTTS
-580 TDTTAVPQ
+580 TDTTSDRSRSGSDSAR
-588 TSITAAESPVPPTS
+588 TT
-602 PTAISAPSTSLPT
+602 SAPTTSTPAT
-615 SSPSSSP
+615 SSPPASSP
-622 ASPTAISPSP
+622 PPATSSPT
-632 TSPSPS
+632 
-638 ITPAPTSSP
+638 TSSP
-647 ATATSSPPPTTAQ
+647 APATSSQPPTTAQ
-660 EDSVFYAT
+660 EDAVFYAT

-682 PGDWGDASPTITAF
+682 PGDWGDTAPTITAF
-696 GDSIMLGTKAYLE
+696 GDSIMLGTRAYLE
-709 LAFGSNIAVDAEV
+709 LAFGSDIAVDAEV
-722 SRQFSK
+722 SRQFSQ
-728 LPETVADYKS
+728 LPETIADYKS

-745 GDVVIIHLGTNGF
+745 GDVVVIHLGTNGF
-758 LNSRVFDETMERL
+758 LNSRVFDETMEQL
-771 ASVQRVLF
+771 ETTQRVLF

-791 VNRQLARGVERWDNA
+791 VNRQLARGTERWDNA
-806 YLVDWHGYSAGRED
+806 YLVDWHGYSAGQED
-820 DWISPN
+820 DWINPT
-826 DGVHMVREGALAYAQ
+826 DGVHMVREGALAYTQ

>member
-1 MSRSRNRL
+1 M
-9 FLLPSSRPRLFPLP
+9 
-23 RKLRAQRHAS
+23 
-33 ASQRHASLPRI
+33 
-44 AGLDGIR
+44 
-51 AVAVAVVVLYHLDF
+51 VVLYHLGF

-94 EGSLAEGEF
+94 EGSLAEGD
-103 SRGGE
+103 SKSGDTQK
-108 GGSNSGRGTIS
+108 SGRGTIS

-130 LLPALGLLLLGVVGF
+130 LLPALGATLAGVVAF
-145 VAAAFADELS
+145 VAASFTEELS

-163 AALYATNWLL
+163 AVLYVTNWLL

-206 PVVFL
+206 PILFL
-211 GGMRWLRHRWF
+211 FGMRWLRHRWF
-222 AAVIAVGVLASTAAM
+222 AVLVAIGVLASTAAM

-265 LLAFAWR
+265 LLAFVWR
-272 PWLGIPKWCGLGIN
+272 PWLEKRELRSRRRSFIFARRGIDSKR
-286 SDESSQAALPGLEAA
+286 SSQGTLPGIK
-301 RRRRGAAKRGRGAAN
+301 AAKLRSSRDTPPRWLVRAAN
-316 SPQGRPWLI
+316 FF
-325 WTADIVGPVALAGVV
+325 GPAALAGVV

-350 DRLYQ
+350 ERLYR

-381 VMDCAPLRW
+381 AMDCAPLRW

-450 KANLQNW
+450 KANFRNW

-477 LAVTVAVIVIPQVPA
+477 LAVTVAVIVIPQVPT

-503 LTVSESDRQV
+503 LEVSESDRQV
-513 LEAGSSLEPASRE
+513 LNSTSPETSSPTTASPATSAPTTSATTTSAPTTSAPATSPSPAS
-526 ANSGETDIEN
+526 
-536 PDNTSSGRSDTGTAN
+536 
-551 PAGTFPESPPSDA
+551 
-564 PDPSYASE
+564 
-572 TSVPSTLR
+572 
-580 TDTTAVPQ
+580 
-588 TSITAAESPVPPTS
+588 
-602 PTAISAPSTSLPT
+602 SAPPPT
-615 SSPSSSP
+615 SSP
-622 ASPTAISPSP
+622 
-632 TSPSPS
+632 
-638 ITPAPTSSP
+638 
-647 ATATSSPPPTTAQ
+647 ATSSPPPTTAQ
-660 EDSVFYAT
+660 EDAVFRAT
-668 LPSGLPDPRPFAPP
+668 LPSGLPDPRLFAPP
-682 PGDWGDASPTITAF
+682 PGDWGDTAPTITAF
-696 GDSIMLGTKAYLE
+696 GDSIMLGTRAYLE
-709 LAFGSNIAVDAEV
+709 LAFGDDIVVDAEV
-722 SRQFSK
+722 SRQFSQ
-728 LPETVADYKS
+728 LPDTIADYKS

-758 LNSRVFDETMERL
+758 LNSRVFDETMEQLEATR
-771 ASVQRVLF
+771 RVLF

-791 VNRQLARGVERWDNA
+791 VNRQLTRGVERWDNA
-806 YLVDWHGYSAGRED
+806 YLVDWHGYSAGQED
-820 DWISPN
+820 NWINPT
-826 DGVHMVREGALAYAQ
+826 DGVHMVPEGALAYTQ